1 VKKLIIMALTL
12 AVLAMFSLGC
22 GGAQLCSTCGVDK
35 PLTEE
40 MIRYNK
46 ETGAGGGM

>member
-1 VKKLIIMALTL
+1 MRKLVRMLLAL
-12 AVLAMFSLGC
+12 AFLAMFSFGC
-22 GGAQLCSTCGVDK
+22 GGKQLCPTCGVDK

-46 ETGAGGGM
+46 EAGGGGGM